1 MWEAVKKSGIVLEK
15 RVNLGDDPPVANK
28 VPLQRVEWSSML
40 SPKDYFYPKLVRYF
54 YCNLHK
60 HDPFRH
66 CFAVS
71 YIRGYRMNL
80 TAATLAQVLH
90 LPIEGT
96 EQDFTDEQK
105 SISRLVSQ
113 SVVND
118 LICARAVGNWQPR
131 SSDLN
136 FDCKGP
142 PQHCQH
148 QRPPIGRSPG
158 SSTTRLCICPILPLQ
173 GDQAKSAPP
182 DVSFMLY
189 SAMDSKNSHTCPYPA
204 SITALLEEG
213 NVCLDNIERQDIK
226 AWKDK
231 ATLMRMKIK
240 LPLDQWFPLEAD
252 VARAFGSR
260 TSAYTYPTS
269 INIKILALRVTHQ
282 FLAGTLPDNQRSR
295 GRKCRPLPT

>member
-1 MWEAVKKSGIVLEK
+1 MDFGTSFEFWSRDKEEMWEAVKKSGIVLEK

-148 QRPPIGRSPG
+148 QRPPIGGGHREVVLPG
-158 SSTTRLCICPILPLQ
+158 Y
-173 GDQAKSAPP
+173 AF
-182 DVSFMLY
+182 VLY
-189 SAMDSKNSHTCPYPA
+189 
-204 SITALLEEG
+204 
-213 NVCLDNIERQDIK
+213 CLFK
-226 AWKDK
+226 G
-231 ATLMRMKIK
+231 IK
-240 LPLDQWFPLEAD
+240 L
-252 VARAFGSR
+252 
-260 TSAYTYPTS
+260 
-269 INIKILALRVTHQ
+269 N
-282 FLAGTLPDNQRSR
+282 LPH
-295 GRKCRPLPT
+295 LM